1 MCKARD
7 LPGPRGATRSSG
19 RSPCWSPR
27 GSSGPEPRPL
37 NGHLPGVP
45 GTLLT
50 LTPTQASPV
59 HAAQKAAPHAVAGE
73 RRPEEK
79 PASARRAF
87 DTWFVLSGGSHSGL
101 PPWGGGRKGE
111 KQKTCAHTCT
121 LTCVH
126 THAHSH
132 TCTHSHTHSH
142 THTHPD
148 THANTSECTH
158 RHMHTQTH
166 MDTHLHRHRHTQTGA
181 HTHTRTQTPS
191 LTHTDTRTHTK
202 TPSLTCPGRRRT
214 QGMCQHG
221 QECAPAAWPC
231 AAPRRAGACRRASRP
246 LLDGCLRRC
255 TAGMLG

>member
-87 DTWFVLSGGSHSGL
+87 DTWFVLPGGSHSGL

-121 LTCVH
+121 LTCIL
-126 THAHSH
+126 THAHTHIH
-132 TCTHSHTHSH
+132 TVTRT
-142 THTHPD
+142 
-148 THANTSECTH
+148 
-158 RHMHTQTH
+158 HTQTH
-166 MDTHLHRHRHTQTGA
+166 MQAHPSAPTDTCTRRHTWILTCTDTDTRRQA
-181 HTHTRTQTPS
+181 HTHTHAHRHPLSHT
-191 LTHTDTRTHTK
+191 LIHAHTDTLSHTPGETTDAGHVSARAGVRARRVAVCCSK
-202 TPSLTCPGRRRT
+202 TGRRL
-214 QGMCQHG
+214 
-221 QECAPAAWPC
+221 PPC
-231 AAPRRAGACRRASRP
+231 EQAS
-246 LLDGCLRRC
+246 
-255 TAGMLG
+255 A